1 MAFLQSV
8 KYRTIYLSLCILLI
22 LLIMISAGVG
32 AVHLSIGE
40 IFDLLSDAVGI
51 KPGAQINPIHQGLFF
66 QIRLPRTFLC
76 FIVGAALSVSGALMQ
91 SLFRNPIVE
100 PGLVGTSAGAALGA
114 SFVFVFGKI
123 EIFSQ
128 LAFLGDLLMPAAAFT
143 GGLLA
148 TGIVYRFSST
158 YGKVNV
164 ATMILAG
171 IAVNAMAAGGT
182 GFLAYIARDPQAR
195 SITFWNLGTF
205 SGADWKSVMIIAI
218 VTVICILTVLRFAK
232 QLNALQLG
240 ETEANYLGINIER
253 MKIQLILIN
262 TLMVS
267 VATSMVGVIS
277 FVGLTVPHL
286 LRILKGSDNRYLI
299 IGSALLGAIVMITA
313 DMLCRVIIAPAE
325 MPIGIITAFIGAPV
339 FLWLLLKN
347 RKSNRKGG
355 FYA

>member
-1 MAFLQSV
+1 MNLLKNV
-8 KYRTIYLSLCILLI
+8 KYNTIYFSLAGLLV
-22 LLIMISAGVG
+22 LLIMLSAGVG
-32 AVHLSIGE
+32 AVHLSLGE
-40 IFDLLSDAVGI
+40 IYDILLDGFGI
-51 KPGAQINPIHQGLFF
+51 KHNPDINSIHEGLFF
-66 QIRLPRTFLC
+66 QIRMPRTFMC
-76 FIVGAALSVSGALMQ
+76 FIVGAVLSVSGALMQ

-114 SFVFVFGKI
+114 SFMFVFAKI
-123 EIFSQ
+123 DLFTR
-128 LAFLGDLLMPAAAFT
+128 LAFLGDLLLPLAAFT
-143 GGLLA
+143 GGLIA

-158 YGKVNV
+158 FGKVNV

-182 GFLAYIARDPQAR
+182 GFLSYIARDPQAR
-195 SITFWNLGTF
+195 SITFWQLGTF
-205 SGADWKSVMIIAI
+205 SGADYKEVLI
-218 VTVICILTVLRFAK
+218 VFVVAVVCILTSLRFAK

-262 TLMVS
+262 TFMVS
-267 VATSMVGVIS
+267 VATSMVGVIA
-277 FVGLTVPHL
+277 FVGLVVPHL

-299 IGSALLGAIVMITA
+299 IGSALLGAVIMITV
-313 DMLCRVIIAPAE
+313 DMACRMIIAPAE
-325 MPIGIITAFIGAPV
+325 MPIGIITAFIGGPV

-347 RKSNRKGG
+347 RQSNRKGG